1 MKHSGRVHQNCWNA
15 KVQIAYHVI
24 NNIVRRRVQA
34 SESEPLEFA
43 VGSYNFFWVFEV
55 VVDVFVALDE
65 ILGKHQVQNTK
76 FPVGSNRK
84 WKKWNHS
91 KRFYEKCIREGEHGK
106 NQTSSVGSVAAQPCL
121 ANKSIGVGNG
131 GYCHIRQF
139 VSHALTFQVIRL

>member
-43 VGSYNFFWVFEV
+43 VGSSIFFWVFEV

-65 ILGKHQVQNTK
+65 ILGKHQVQ
-76 FPVGSNRK
+76 VS
-84 WKKWNHS
+84 
-91 KRFYEKCIREGEHGK
+91 CRE
-106 NQTSSVGSVAAQPCL
+106 QPEVEEVEPL
-121 ANKSIGVGNG
+121 QA
-131 GYCHIRQF
+131 F
-139 VSHALTFQVIRL
+139 L